1 MSATP
6 ASMETDT
13 NNDDDELRFEEAEDE
28 DAEPSTEDAET
39 PPSTEDVDVK
49 MDIPKNLRDSLGSGR
64 RDAAPAGFTSTKRA
78 RKATARFA
86 DLEAKG
92 QSYSQADDDDTAA
105 SSPRR
110 RRLLQRS
117 SR

>member
-39 PPSTEDVDVK
+39 PPSTEDVAK
-49 MDIPKNLRDSLGSGR
+49 LKHEKGSGR
-64 RDAAPAGFTSTKRA
+64 TVMEARWERMRA
-78 RKATARFA
+78 T
-86 DLEAKG
+86 G
-92 QSYSQADDDDTAA
+92 
-105 SSPRR
+105 
-110 RRLLQRS
+110 
-117 SR
+117 